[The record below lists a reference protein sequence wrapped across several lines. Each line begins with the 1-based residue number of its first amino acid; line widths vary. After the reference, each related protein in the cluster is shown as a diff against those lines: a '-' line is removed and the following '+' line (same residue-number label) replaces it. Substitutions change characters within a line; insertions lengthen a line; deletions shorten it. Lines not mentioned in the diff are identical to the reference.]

1 MKKFT
6 IAKEVLH
13 SVWYR
18 YYYEVEAETK
28 EEAIKK
34 FTEDED
40 IEDSFMEAELLYE
53 TLQEL
58 GRQDTPPYHEIDGEY
73 FTI

>member
-1 MKKFT
+1 MEKFT
-6 IAKEVLH
+6 ISKEVLH

-34 FTEDED
+34 FVEDED
-40 IEDSFMEAELLYE
+40 IEDSMTESELLWE
-53 TLQEL
+53 TLEEL
-58 GRQDTPPYHEIDGEY
+58 ERQDTPPYHEIDGEY